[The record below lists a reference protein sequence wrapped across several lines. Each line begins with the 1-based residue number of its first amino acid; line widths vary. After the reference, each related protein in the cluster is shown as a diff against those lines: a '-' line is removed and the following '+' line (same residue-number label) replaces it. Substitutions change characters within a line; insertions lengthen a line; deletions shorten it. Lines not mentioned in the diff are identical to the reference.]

1 MPLPKVPL
9 NIYHVLVVAVVV
21 QCSGAQCMTLVLAS
35 TPFSQEDI
43 PHDVTPT
50 AMREVPGLAGQAFSV
65 AVYPMAALLLGAA
78 CFLHIYR
85 AHLRVLVFR
94 TCSWRAVKPV
104 IERRANFWCCPLRW
118 FSAQKACLATRCQ
131 RLTRFTLSSPRQKGG
146 GWSL

>member
-85 AHLRVLVFR
+85 AHACASLQDLFVASCK
-94 TCSWRAVKPV
+94 TSD
-104 IERRANFWCCPLRW
+104 RANFWCCPLCW